1 MIPKIESVTESL
13 TSIRDLASESSVSRQ
28 MMRRWILRL
37 HRSHGGK
44 WLFRVG
50 RSYVVNRELLKAEH
64 PEVFAH
70 PRQSVAEIELLREE
84 QKGMRRDL
92 NALAARVRELGNEVK
107 KRCGS
112 ESSSV
117 K

>member
-13 TSIRDLASESSVSRQ
+13 TTIMDLASESNVSRQ

-37 HRSHGGK
+37 HRSHGGR

-64 PEVFAH
+64 PEFFEQ
-70 PRQSVAEIELLREE
+70 PRPGASAIDILRDE
-84 QKGMRRDL
+84 QKATRRDL
-92 NALAARVRELGNEVK
+92 NALAARVRELANDVK
-107 KRCGS
+107 KCRNL